1 MAEIVNLRTAR
12 KRAARQAKEKDAA
25 ENRRRHGRSAAE
37 RQTERDVLAKETR
50 RLEGHFRGA
59 PPEGEEK
66 P

>member
-25 ENRRRHGRSAAE
+25 ENRRRHGLSTAE
-37 RQTERDVLAKETR
+37 RQRERDELAQEAH
-50 RLEGHFRGA
+50 RLDGHFRSR